1 MNDLSQFWSWIVIT
15 RVFMAAITYLVIM
28 YYILS
33 MQEVFYVIRII
44 LHSKYFNYYRSIYS

>member
-1 MNDLSQFWSWIVIT
+1 
-15 RVFMAAITYLVIM
+15 MAAITYLVIM